1 MHADIQN
8 LGPAPSVSEV
18 AALFKLHPSVIYRH
32 LYAGNLEVIKGFGRA
47 RVCPRSIE
55 RFLSRT
61 GEHKPGKSRGRRQ
74 NEKAV
79 NAQAEAAEVGR

>member
-47 RVCPRSIE
+47 RICPRSIE
-55 RFLSRT
+55 RFLNRT
-61 GEHKPGKSRGRRQ
+61 GEHKPGKTRGGRKR
-74 NEKAV
+74 K
-79 NAQAEAAEVGR
+79 AEVMA